1 MNSISNTSTTRCFLV
16 VIVAVLASLSTI
28 VQAQLSFTP
37 SAGKTY
43 KVGYCNICGGDGYLL
58 SPNQSFSNGS
68 RQWTC
73 GYAQTTV
80 QDVSVTRSDAEKIH
94 CQSTAMIAQEG
105 GCSCSGGVRVQDF
118 IHSPGEECD
127 LCGRNQP
134 IAHPTVL
141 VNTQVAGSHQCG
153 SLASFLQGGFSSN
166 LCASIKVNS
175 YSTCCVN
182 NVLPTPVQN
191 NNNVLPT
198 PVQNNNVL
206 PTPVQKKKCRS
217 DTKKVIYVKP
227 SNGKSKK
234 CGWIKKGN
242 SLKTRKKRCKMVL
255 YNGKTIRHYCPR
267 ACGKYAGVGKCKDR
281 WLADYK

>member
-1 MNSISNTSTTRCFLV
+1 MNSISNTTRCFLV
-16 VIVAVLASLSTI
+16 VAMVVLASLSTL
-28 VQAQLSFTP
+28 VEAQLTFTP

-43 KVGYCNICGGDGYLL
+43 KVGYCNICGGDGYLT
-58 SPNQSFSNGS
+58 SPNKSFANGS

-80 QDVSVTRSDAEKIH
+80 QDVSITGSDPEKIH

-182 NVLPTPVQN
+182 NVLPTPV
-191 NNNVLPT
+191 P
-198 PVQNNNVL
+198 NNNVL

-217 DTKKVIYVKP
+217 DTKKVVYVQP
-227 SNGKSKK
+227 STGKSKK
-234 CGWIKKGN
+234 CGWIKKGK
-242 SLKTRKKRCKMVL
+242 SLQTRKKRCKMAL

-281 WLADYK
+281 WLPDYK